1 MEAQIISLR
10 GIHTTFSLSP
20 SNELEIQMG
29 IRKAND
35 ASELQM
41 GTRKTDACAN
51 VIPKHVPDGGT
62 FLHFNRS
69 VLKSQVRTF

>member
-1 MEAQIISLR
+1 MEAQKIRPR
-10 GIHTTFSLSP
+10 GIQTTFSLSP
-20 SNELEIQMG
+20 SNESEMQMG

-41 GTRKTDACAN
+41 GTRKTDACPN

-62 FLHFNRS
+62 F
-69 VLKSQVRTF
+69 

>member
-1 MEAQIISLR
+1 MEAQKISLR
-10 GIHTTFSLSP
+10 GIHNTDSFSLSP
-20 SNELEIQMG
+20 SNESEMQMG

-51 VIPKHVPDGGT
+51 VISEHVPDGGT
-62 FLHFNRS
+62 F
-69 VLKSQVRTF
+69 